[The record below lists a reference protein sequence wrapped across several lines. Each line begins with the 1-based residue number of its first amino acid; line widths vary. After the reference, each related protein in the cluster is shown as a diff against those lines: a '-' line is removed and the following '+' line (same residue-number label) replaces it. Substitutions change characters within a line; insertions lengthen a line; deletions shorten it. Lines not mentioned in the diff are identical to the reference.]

1 MKCITYAWYVI
12 LFIGTLDVTC
22 TDDTSSKDGTNNS
35 TQCNT
40 PILET
45 DGTSNKDKRRKLIT
59 PDQNI
64 DLLDSAN
71 AVQDLDAI
79 SITTPNFDLTLVH

>member
-1 MKCITYAWYVI
+1 MYAWYVI

-22 TDDTSSKDGTNNS
+22 TDDTSGKDDTNNS

-45 DGTSNKDKRRKLIT
+45 DGTSNKDKRRKYST

-71 AVQDLDAI
+71 AVQDLDAMA
-79 SITTPNFDLTLVH
+79 ITTPNFEHT